1 MIERLYDRGMSWRRG
16 SSSLPGSEG
25 SGPARSRTLTVGHW
39 GRWDGASVAGRA
51 AAPAAATLAD
61 YEGAVELL
69 ADVDARLAELEGL
82 RVLGLERVRRIGT
95 ALDEHLVD
103 GAAVEAAGA
112 GRGLD
117 GAGRVRDLAVRAF
130 TAEVASVL
138 RVAPQTASVL
148 LRQAE
153 TLTSTGLPALV
164 STLQAGWSAK
174 HAAAV
179 ADEIAGLDEAE
190 AKAVQAG
197 LASLPSIGSLTPG
210 QVASR
215 VRVLRERLRPETIA
229 ARCEEA
235 ADARD
240 VYLDPAK
247 DGMAQLTAILP
258 AVTAHA
264 IYDRVTATA
273 RAARAAGDTRTQG
286 QLRADTLSELLLAGP
301 EGPAALPCP
310 QDDEAGAERG
320 SLVPLAQSIVPRVHV
335 TVPVLSLLGE
345 SDEPATLDGVVP
357 IDPDTARRLA
367 ARAPSLRRLLT
378 HPETGAVLSVGRD
391 TYQVPADL
399 RTYLQVRDVSCRFP
413 GCTRK
418 ARYCDVDHSTDWA
431 EGGTTSATNLAHLC
445 RAHHT
450 LKHQTRWTVAHHS
463 DGTLTWTS
471 PSGRT
476 FTTTPYQQPVAPA
489 TAPRPARSGGPV
501 DPPAREPNDHTPDD
515 PPF

>member
-1 MIERLYDRGMSWRRG
+1 MSWRRS
-16 SSSLPGSEG
+16 SSSLPGSEE
-25 SGPARSRTLTVGHW
+25 SGPAGSRALTVGHW

-61 YEGAVELL
+61 YQGAVDLL

-82 RVLGLERVRRIGT
+82 RVVALERVRRIGT

-103 GAAVEAAGA
+103 GAAVQAAGA
-112 GRGLD
+112 GCGLG
-117 GAGRVRDLAVRAF
+117 GAGRVRDLAARAF

-164 STLQAGWSAK
+164 STLQGGWSAK

-179 ADEIAGLDEAE
+179 ADEIAGLDEAD
-190 AKAVQAG
+190 ATAVQAG

-301 EGPAALPCP
+301 VSALPDGVSP
-310 QDDEAGAERG
+310 DGA
-320 SLVPLAQSIVPRVHV
+320 SLVPLARSIVPRVHV

-345 SDEPATLDGVVP
+345 SDQPATLDGVVP

-391 TYQVPADL
+391 IYQVPADL
-399 RTYLQVRDVSCRFP
+399 RTYLQVRDVTCRFP

-450 LKHQTRWTVAHHS
+450 LKHQTRWTVAHHG

-476 FTTTPYQQPVAPA
+476 YTTTPYEQAAPSPPTAPA
-489 TAPRPARSGGPV
+489 PRRAGG
-501 DPPAREPNDHTPDD
+501 ADD